1 MKEQTKTRN
10 GNISAPTV
18 TSGILPKT
26 PNSTTL
32 SQQAASPVTKTLGG
46 LSAVYSA
53 NQMISPCYASRVT
66 KSKLTK
72 KGKIENMKISRQ
84 LRIPSALGPRGIYLS
99 SLRRGDW
106 LRNRE
111 GVEFCI
117 IINSAVIERSVV
129 KFEDEKRN
137 TSYHHSEFINCT
149 YIGRGKTRW
158 WWKHLPVALQERVSP
173 YSKP

>member
-1 MKEQTKTRN
+1 MKEQTKIRN
-10 GNISAPTV
+10 GNIGVPSAGNG
-18 TSGILPKT
+18 SSEKT
-26 PNSTTL
+26 PKSITL
-32 SQQAASPVTKTLGG
+32 SQPEPSPTLGICRD
-46 LSAVYSA
+46 SSNVCSA
-53 NQMISPCYASRVT
+53 NRMVSPLYASRVI

-72 KGKIENMKISRQ
+72 KGNKENMKLSRQ

-99 SLRRGDW
+99 SLRKGDW

-149 YIGRGKTRW
+149 YIGRGKPRW
-158 WWKHLPVALQERVSP
+158 WWKHLPVALQERINP

>member
-1 MKEQTKTRN
+1 
-10 GNISAPTV
+10 
-18 TSGILPKT
+18 
-26 PNSTTL
+26 
-32 SQQAASPVTKTLGG
+32 
-46 LSAVYSA
+46 
-53 NQMISPCYASRVT
+53 
-66 KSKLTK
+66 
-72 KGKIENMKISRQ
+72 MKISRQ

-149 YIGRGKTRW
+149 YIGRGKSRW
-158 WWKHLPVALQERVSP
+158 WWKHLPVALQERINP